1 MDRNEITKEL
11 QMPYTELQRY
21 LIDKYGG
28 AICDYFTS
36 PECKSKNRKVTRT
49 SEGLYCHHMDEDKGG
64 NLGNSF
70 QARLQPFEWQKKDRL
85 VYCNILEH
93 LILHIKIAVLRQKRS
108 LEVPGEVANFFT
120 TGGIFMICKEINDM
134 FMNDGTQIP
143 WKQKC
148 FHKIAENYQDYI
160 ILLKALMNYI
170 DAIYQGNKTENPFL
184 SPGSKVHFSDKICEI
199 LKVPPQKDRFL
210 LKLPSGEEKTFDSVV
225 ALGQFTYT
233 DQTDIALRRMSSGYE
248 AFYPEIYEE
257 ILQCNE
263 DTLIQNWKNYLSN
276 DFNGYGFP
284 QYSSITLD
292 KSFGSHNAD
301 EYISKALPMHC
312 EATTDLRGKMPHFWK
327 GSQIPVNANH
337 LFYIVRIKASFS
349 IKDGMEPFVRYREK
363 DLLRCQ
369 NLFTVNENH
378 NFNDCSWK
386 ILATSDIYDERSNKY
401 ISKYK
406 LANSNV
412 VAETV
417 VVSLGK
423 EDYLLFKECYS
434 IRHLEILD
442 GCYFC

>member
-1 MDRNEITKEL
+1 MDSNEIIKEL

-36 PECKSKNRKVTRT
+36 PECRSKNRKVTRT

-93 LILHIKIAVLRQKRS
+93 LILHIKIAVLRQKKS
-108 LEVPGEVANFFT
+108 LETPGEVANFFT
-120 TGGIFMICKEINDM
+120 SGGIFMICKEINDM
-134 FMNDGTQIP
+134 FMNNGTQIP
-143 WKQKC
+143 WKQRC
-148 FHKIAENYQDYI
+148 FHKIEENYKDYI
-160 ILLKALMNYI
+160 ILLKTLMSYI
-170 DAIYQGNKTENPFL
+170 DAIYLGNKTENPFL
-184 SPGSKVHFSDKICEI
+184 IPGSKVHFSDGVCEI
-199 LKVPPQKDRFL
+199 LKLSNKKDSFL
-210 LKLPSGEEKTFDSVV
+210 LKLPSGEEKSFKSIV
-225 ALGQFTYT
+225 ALEQFTYT
-233 DQTDIALRRMSSGYE
+233 DQTDIALRRTSSGYE
-248 AFYPEIYEE
+248 QFYSEIYEE

-263 DTLIQNWKNYLSN
+263 DALIQNWKNYLSI

-284 QYSSITLD
+284 QYSGIALD

-312 EATTDLRGKMPHFWK
+312 EATTDLSGKMPHFWK
-327 GSQIPVNANH
+327 GSQIPVHANH

-369 NLFTVNENH
+369 NLSRVNENH
-378 NFNDCSWK
+378 NFKDFGWE
-386 ILATSDIYDERSNKY
+386 ILSTSDIYDVKRNQYFSTYSFLNGD
-401 ISKYK
+401 
-406 LANSNV
+406 V
-412 VAETV
+412 VAATV
-417 VVSLGK
+417 IISLGK
-423 EDYLLFKECYS
+423 EDYFLFKERYS

>member
-1 MDRNEITKEL
+1 MDSNEIIKEL

-36 PECKSKNRKVTRT
+36 PECRSKNRKVTRT

-93 LILHIKIAVLRQKRS
+93 LILHIKIAVLRQKKS
-108 LEVPGEVANFFT
+108 LETPGEVANFFT
-120 TGGIFMICKEINDM
+120 SGGIFMICKEINDM
-134 FMNDGTQIP
+134 FMNNGTQIP
-143 WKQKC
+143 WKQRC
-148 FHKIAENYQDYI
+148 FHKIEENHKDYI
-160 ILLKALMNYI
+160 ILLKTLMSYI
-170 DAIYQGNKTENPFL
+170 DAIYLGNKTENPFL
-184 SPGSKVHFSDKICEI
+184 IPGSKVHFSDGVCEI
-199 LKVPPQKDRFL
+199 LKLSNKKDSFL
-210 LKLPSGEEKTFDSVV
+210 LKLPSGEEKSFKSIV
-225 ALGQFTYT
+225 ALEQFTYT

-248 AFYPEIYEE
+248 QFYSEIYEE

-263 DTLIQNWKNYLSN
+263 DALIQNWKNYLSI

-284 QYSSITLD
+284 QYSSIALD

-312 EATTDLRGKMPHFWK
+312 EATTDLSGKMPHFWN
-327 GSQIPVNANH
+327 GSQIPVHANH

-369 NLFTVNENH
+369 NLSRVNENH
-378 NFNDCSWK
+378 NFKDFGWE
-386 ILATSDIYDERSNKY
+386 ILSTSDIYDVKRNQYFSTYSFLNGD
-401 ISKYK
+401 
-406 LANSNV
+406 V
-412 VAETV
+412 VAATV
-417 VVSLGK
+417 IISLGK
-423 EDYLLFKECYS
+423 EDYFLFKERYS